1 MAHKNIPQMVAT
13 SIIII
18 LQSHPLLVIV
28 WVSELQKK
36 KNCYIM
42 NSLLGRSSV
51 QNETKMRRKKKTLST
66 KNESTTVR
74 RGATKER
81 LKDYI

>member
-18 LQSHPLLVIV
+18 LQSHLLLVIV

-36 KNCYIM
+36 ICYIM

-51 QNETKMRRKKKTLST
+51 QNETKMRREKKTLST

-81 LKDYI
+81 LKYYI

>member
-28 WVSELQKK
+28 WVSELQK

-66 KNESTTVR
+66 KNESTTAR

>member
-36 KNCYIM
+36 ICYIM

-66 KNESTTVR
+66 KNESTTAR